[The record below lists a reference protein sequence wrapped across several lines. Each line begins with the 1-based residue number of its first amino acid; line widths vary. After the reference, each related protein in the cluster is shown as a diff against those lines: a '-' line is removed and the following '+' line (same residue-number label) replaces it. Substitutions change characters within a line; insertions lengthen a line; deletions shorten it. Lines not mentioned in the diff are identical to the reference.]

1 MFDPARIDVQP
12 KLGTTETWTLINKS
26 SASHVIHI
34 HGVDQQ
40 LVSRN
45 GVAPARYELMKES
58 WQLGIGETVV
68 VKLKFTDN
76 LGKFVFHCHI
86 LEHEDSSMM
95 AQMDVVP

>member
-1 MFDPARIDVQP
+1 HD
-12 KLGTTETWTLINKS
+12 
-26 SASHVIHI
+26 
-34 HGVDQQ
+34 VDQQ
-40 LVSRN
+40 RVSRN

-68 VKLKFTDN
+68 IKLKFTDN

-95 AQMDVVP
+95 AQLEVVP